1 MNDHHDVHEH
11 SHTDSY
17 LDAFAAVALIL
28 IGVITAVIWVSNA

>member
-1 MNDHHDVHEH
+1 MNDHHDVQDQ

-28 IGVITAVIWVSNA
+28 IAVITAVIWVSHA